1 MVGMGSRKVFLPM
14 TSYDSTARDEG
25 RRQGRPGSL
34 IGSSAAA
41 SPSGGTSVMR
51 VERQLLFWVA
61 AFVVLVFAI
70 AMLRDILLP
79 FVTAMVVAYFLNPI
93 ADRLQARGLNRA
105 WAAIL
110 IVGVVAVLLAFA
122 LILLVP
128 ILTDQIRQM
137 VTALPTETKRFKA
150 STERF
155 GRDWLGPS
163 FPSFQV
169 ALDRTL
175 ADLSQ
180 NWTAM
185 AGAVMASVWSRGLAL
200 VNFVSLL
207 LITPVV
213 VFYLLV
219 DWHPMLARLDDALPR
234 DHAPTIR
241 RLATG
246 INNAVAAFIRGQGT
260 ICLVLG
266 VFYAIGL
273 SWAGIDYGLLVGLTT
288 GLLAFIPII
297 GWLLGLIFA
306 SGLAIVQFWPDP
318 APLLKAVG
326 VLVSGIAIDTAFLS
340 PRFVG
345 QKIGLHPV
353 WMIFALFVF
362 SYLFGLV
369 GTLVAVP
376 LAAAMGVLVRF
387 AVQLY
392 LDSSV
397 YKGSSATTN
406 RDAVP
411 AAKDNA

>member
-1 MVGMGSRKVFLPM
+1 
-14 TSYDSTARDEG
+14 
-25 RRQGRPGSL
+25 
-34 IGSSAAA
+34 
-41 SPSGGTSVMR
+41 MR
-51 VERQLLFWVA
+51 AERQLLFWIA
-61 AFVVLVFAI
+61 AFVVLVLAI

-79 FVTAMVVAYFLNPI
+79 FVAAMVVAYFLNPV
-93 ADRLQARGLNRA
+93 ADRLQAYGLNRA

-110 IVGVVAVLLAFA
+110 IVGVVAVLVALA

-128 ILTDQIRQM
+128 VLAEQVRQM
-137 VTALPTETKRFKA
+137 VTALPGETERFKA
-150 STERF
+150 FVERF

-163 FPSFQV
+163 FPSAQV

-175 ADLSQ
+175 VDLSQ

-185 AGAVMASVWSRGLAL
+185 VGVVMASVWSRGLAL

-219 DWHPMLARLDDALPR
+219 DWHPMLARLDETLPR

-241 RLATG
+241 RLAVG
-246 INNAVAAFIRGQGT
+246 INDAVAAFIRGQGT

-288 GLLAFIPII
+288 GILAFIPII

-306 SGLAIVQFWPDP
+306 SWLASVQFWPDP
-318 APLLKAVG
+318 STLLKAVS

-369 GTLVAVP
+369 GTLIAVP

-387 AVQLY
+387 ALQLY
-392 LDSSV
+392 LDSPV
-397 YKGSSATTN
+397 YKGSSAEP
-406 RDAVP
+406 DGISVP
-411 AAKDNA
+411 AGKDQA